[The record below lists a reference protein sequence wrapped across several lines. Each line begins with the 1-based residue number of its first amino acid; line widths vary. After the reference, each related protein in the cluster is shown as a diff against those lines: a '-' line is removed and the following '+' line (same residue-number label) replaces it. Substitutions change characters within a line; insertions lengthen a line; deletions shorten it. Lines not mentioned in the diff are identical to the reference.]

1 MNIEEF
7 KNNLDKINIKLTD
20 YQLDQLETYYHLLI
34 EWNSKINLTAITEK
48 EQVYLKHF
56 YDSLTLAKIIDLNQE
71 LSLLDIGTGA
81 GFPGIVLKIAFPNLK
96 IVLLDS
102 LNKRIEFLKLVI
114 NELNLKDIEAI
125 HGRAEEF
132 AQNNREVFDIA
143 TARAVAPLNILLEY
157 AIPTLNEKGYFIPM
171 KANIS
176 QEIIASTKALTVLDC
191 KVIDKSEFRLPK
203 EDSIRTLVKIQKQT
217 KTNKK
222 FPRKYA
228 EIKKRPL

>member
-203 EDSIRTLVKIQKQT
+203 EDGIRTLVKIQKQT